1 MNWNPYIERYE
12 KELLENVVP
21 FWLNHAQ
28 DREYGGFFTCLER
41 DGSVYDYNKY
51 MWMQWRIVYMFATLY
66 ASEYGK
72 RHSDWLDIAERGFD
86 FLYAHGRLP
95 DGSYY
100 FELNRNGEPA
110 MAPFSIFSDCFAAMG
125 AAALYKA
132 TEKTEYRAE
141 AESAMA
147 SYLRR
152 IPNPKGKYAKEL
164 PGKERYL
171 SHGNYMILAN
181 LGCVMRDCL
190 GTDLFEEDTRS
201 AIRNVMEK
209 FHNPEFK
216 VIFENVRPDGS
227 FDLESCEGRFIN
239 PGHGLESMWF
249 MMRCGEAAGDE
260 SLIARAAEYAYEQY
274 EFGLDRRYGGL
285 FYFMDVLGR
294 PHMELQYDMKLWWP
308 HNEAILAMLH
318 AWRLTGEKKFLDAFL
333 QMDEYSF
340 SHFRDPEYGEWYGY
354 LNRAGEPTHSLKG
367 GKWKTFFHVPRC
379 LLLSL
384 EQMKKLQTKGA

>member
-1 MNWNPYIERYE
+1 
-12 KELLENVVP
+12 
-21 FWLNHAQ
+21 
-28 DREYGGFFTCLER
+28 
-41 DGSVYDYNKY
+41 
-51 MWMQWRIVYMFATLY
+51 MQWRIVYMFATLY